1 MQLNFNLP
9 LLSKIELSMSC
20 SSLARQQDSVSR
32 RSSTPSKRAWEPMEG
47 EDIELKNVRSSQD
60 DLNKNIK
67 GSTLQSKSENDGPKT
82 VASADGSL
90 VSEVRLRSVELGVE
104 ETTPK
109 SNDHIEQKESIT
121 NGVPD
126 VTVKNGQN
134 SAIHE
139 EKPKDPE
146 LALKGGHV
154 CGGGCCYSAW
164 NLLTRVFKSKRFESD
179 KLESLYQR
187 YIFRLNQKFAS
198 CLIVL
203 LLILTLVLVL
213 FQFLLEKHKPEINN
227 IEGILL
233 VVFAVIY
240 IGLLLIVNRSGSSQ
254 AQLKWIS
261 YVLLFISFGIV
272 LVVVLCPIPDSK
284 TEDDRTYSSPSD
296 GVWITIFF
304 IYMTYT
310 MLPVRMRIAVLG
322 GCLLPTIHLTSS
334 AAMNADHDHLWR
346 LVSTVLV
353 VLVW

>member
-1 MQLNFNLP
+1 
-9 LLSKIELSMSC
+9 MSC
-20 SSLARQQDSVSR
+20 SSSVRQQDSGTR

-47 EDIELKNVRSSQD
+47 EDIELRNIRSSQG

-67 GSTLQSKSENDGPKT
+67 GSRPLSKSENNGRKT
-82 VASADGSL
+82 VASTDSGVS
-90 VSEVRLRSVELGVE
+90 SEVRLRSVELGVE
-104 ETTPK
+104 ETSPK
-109 SNDHIEQKESIT
+109 FNGHKEQKESTT

-126 VTVKNGQN
+126 VTLKNGQN
-134 SAIHE
+134 SLILE
-139 EKPKDPE
+139 EKAKDPE
-146 LALKGGHV
+146 LALKVGHS
-154 CGGGCCYSAW
+154 CGTGCCSRAW

-203 LLILTLVLVL
+203 LLILSLVLVL
-213 FQFLLEKHKPEINN
+213 FQFLLEKHKPETKN

-261 YVLLFISFGIV
+261 YALLFISFGIV
-272 LVVVLCPIPDSK
+272 LVVVLCPTPRPDPN
-284 TEDDRTYSSPSD
+284 TEDDRSYSSPSD

-322 GCLLPTIHLTSS
+322 GCLLPTIHLISS
-334 AAMNADHDHLWR
+334 AAVNADHDHLWR
-346 LVSTVLV
+346 LVSNL
-353 VLVW
+353 LLF